1 MGGRASILWLKLSRP
16 RKMLRY
22 ALLLSGAAALVA
34 PALPKVS
41 TKLHSTDYAKTLYGV
56 GPETSYWD
64 PLGLADLGTDATVDF
79 FRAAEVKHGRI
90 AMMACL
96 GYWHHNLGIQLP
108 GYLSTAEKIK
118 FADLGAVKG
127 AAAWAMIPK
136 NGLLQVFGA
145 IAAVEVYELTH
156 KDGVFVGG
164 DAWFKGFSSN
174 LEFDPLGFGKSDP
187 ALVKTYKERELKNG
201 RLAMI
206 GIMGFVASDQIAG
219 SVPMLA

>member
-1 MGGRASILWLKLSRP
+1 
-16 RKMLRY
+16 MLRY
-22 ALLLSGAAALVA
+22 ALLISGAAALVA

-64 PLGLADLGTDATVDF
+64 PWASPTSARRRRWTSSARR
-79 FRAAEVKHGRI
+79 RA
-90 AMMACL
+90 
-96 GYWHHNLGIQLP
+96 
-108 GYLSTAEKIK
+108 
-118 FADLGAVKG
+118 
-127 AAAWAMIPK
+127 
-136 NGLLQVFGA
+136 
-145 IAAVEVYELTH
+145 
-156 KDGVFVGG
+156 
-164 DAWFKGFSSN
+164 SSN

>member
-1 MGGRASILWLKLSRP
+1 MKLSVC
-16 RKMLRY
+16 
-22 ALLLSGAAALVA
+22 LLAAPVAGLVA
-34 PALPKVS
+34 PAAPKAS
-41 TKLHSTDYAKTLYGV
+41 TRLHSSDYAKTLYGV
-56 GPETSYWD
+56 GPETGYWD
-64 PLGLADLGTDATVDF
+64 PLALAEIGTDLTVDF

-90 AMMACL
+90 AMMASL
-96 GYWHHNLGIQLP
+96 GYMHHLAGVQLP
-108 GYLSTAEKIK
+108 GYLSPTMKLK
-118 FADLGAVKG
+118 FSDLGAMSPGEAWGKVP
-127 AAAWAMIPK
+127 AAGVAQI
-136 NGLLQVFGA
+136 FGA